1 MLSSLHHF
9 TWSSQLPSFLHF
21 TGGEADTVRTGGPLM
36 VLELGGGTAVLGAP
50 ANPPL
55 SSATRRCQAGFTS
68 RRTLTRGP
76 GVPCDTRCP
85 HTWPQRPQAA
95 G

>member
-50 ANPPL
+50 ANPPTQL
-55 SSATRRCQAGFTS
+55 CHP
-68 RRTLTRGP
+68 TLP
-76 GVPCDTRCP
+76 SGVHEQT
-85 HTWPQRPQAA
+85 HTYTWPRSAL
-95 G
+95 